1 MHGFMSFV
9 FRMQLLMFYP
19 TKQRKQNGYA
29 PSLSS
34 VFAENNW

>member
-1 MHGFMSFV
+1 MHGFMPFV

-29 PSLSS
+29 PSSS
-34 VFAENNW
+34 CVFTENN